1 MSRSWNMSPKNDNNT
16 HSPSPLFHCSRKLS
30 ALSVCFSCF
39 FSFFGQS
46 QRKSLR
52 SLRPSLAHLTLTWL
66 DTGSSTTGAMAKPSR
81 WAICHGVACWCSD
94 MVISACFNSC
104 CKCSGPSSST
114 TRFNSWMLSLS
125 KVRNSSTA
133 SSPWAW
139 LCFKLICISFAKPL
153 RNLGFLANSACMSG
167 CKRLMMLSGIK
178 SACLA
183 LEPNQPNR
191 KDVCSW
197 LGLWESKT
205 LYNTGP
211 IFGPIFLFTVW
222 TKRSYG
228 HIPANTVSGHK
239 TSEMQR
245 GQTTMQYNT
254 TKTCRLSLLSLKESR
269 HLEYGWWS
277 MPKAVYIHITSFKN
291 NDMQYDSYDNS
302 QVVTDHQTTILHWP
316 LLHLLDGMQAV
327 RGSSQNP
334 SQSESRIWR
343 KKVSTFRN

>member
-1 MSRSWNMSPKNDNNT
+1 MFQ
-16 HSPSPLFHCSRKLS
+16 LFLF
-30 ALSVCFSCF
+30 L
-39 FSFFGQS
+39 FFGQS

-197 LGLWESKT
+197 LGLWESNT

-239 TSEMQR
+239 TSEMQG

-269 HLEYGWWS
+269 HLEYGWS
-277 MPKAVYIHITSFKN
+277 MPKAVYITSFKN
-291 NDMQYDSYDNS
+291 NDMPYDNS

-334 SQSESRIWR
+334 MMKKSEHLSKL
-343 KKVSTFRN
+343 KKRSFFSTV